1 MIVLTT
7 FEMLGAICTYQL
19 FIWANLTKLLP
30 GVSKFYIVLTS
41 TAVTLPTTWLIK
53 LSEVSWLSLV
63 GFISS
68 LLIIFTLVFI
78 RIYYGELENVDIDN
92 NFGPD
97 IPLSMGIFAMS
108 LGGHVGLPQVYR
120 EMAKPSHFRRML
132 DVTFSI
138 IFTVYAS
145 AGILGY
151 MIYGSFSDI
160 VITTNLVENPGGILS
175 KITAMFV
182 IAKNYLTL
190 NPLMSIMCGSFE
202 VIMGIEETRLIQQVF
217 RSFMFLL
224 TAGVSYLAYD
234 ALPFVESITG
244 AICTMLTSFI
254 LPPILIAL
262 LKKDFRSC
270 KSRCTSGFI
279 FIFGV
284 LMMGLLTFGSINSLL
299 HPD

>member
-1 MIVLTT
+1 M
-7 FEMLGAICTYQL
+7 
-19 FIWANLTKLLP
+19 
-30 GVSKFYIVLTS
+30 
-41 TAVTLPTTWLIK
+41 
-53 LSEVSWLSLV
+53 
-63 GFISS
+63 
-68 LLIIFTLVFI
+68 FI